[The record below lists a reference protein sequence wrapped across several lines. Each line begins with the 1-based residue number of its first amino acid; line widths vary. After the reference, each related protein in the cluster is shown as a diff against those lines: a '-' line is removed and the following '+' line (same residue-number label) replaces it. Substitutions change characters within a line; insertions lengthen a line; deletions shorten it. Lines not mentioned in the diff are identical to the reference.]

1 MYLKDQCGQIGT
13 RYLEFLGN
21 TFTAKVA
28 QMFVAFVYG
37 LSTFFLVRFDL
48 LNCSSLSVLE
58 RKKSIFKD
66 GLFNLVDILPI
77 L

>member
-28 QMFVAFVYG
+28 QMFVAFLG
-37 LSTFFLVRFDL
+37 SCESHRFLSQTGEASF
-48 LNCSSLSVLE
+48 
-58 RKKSIFKD
+58 
-66 GLFNLVDILPI
+66 GQLF
-77 L
+77 

>member
-1 MYLKDQCGQIGT
+1 MARLGPDI
-13 RYLEFLGN
+13 RNFLATN
-21 TFTAKVA
+21 FTAKVA
-28 QMFVAFVYG
+28 QMFVDFVYG

-48 LNCSSLSVLE
+48 LNYSSLSVLE